1 MERKGCEKIGEVENK
16 EILVCEKKDFDS
28 SGREIVFIERVIYG
42 KPDTP
47 IEKREYKI
55 VGKPDSKVGT
65 IKEWE
70 DWSLKNYKVV
80 IIQTIGK
87 QISK

>member
-1 MERKGCEKIGEVENK
+1 MERKGCKKIGEVKNK
-16 EILVCEKKDFDS
+16 EILVCEKNVIF
-28 SGREIVFIERVIYG
+28 VERVSYG

-55 VGKPDSKVGT
+55 VGKPDSRVGT
-65 IKEWE
+65 EKEWV
-70 DWSLKNYKVV
+70 DWCLENNKIVV
-80 IIQTIGK
+80 IQATGK